1 MLRCRSGASMAAD
14 TKLPVK
20 HEEVSREPLLSPVRA
35 LVIFTVAVVALLGTG
50 GLLLS
55 QLMERRAVG
64 GAESA
69 AMSATATAGRL
80 APRAAQPTAAPAREV
95 QLAQAA
101 ANTPPSVVPASSM
114 ATPSG
119 QPGVSANPDST
130 GGTPL
135 RSDSAAGAAAA
146 TARSAQRQAGRSQGA
161 PGAVAQ
167 AQVGDDGQPGG
178 PASAPTVVAVPSS
191 GGGPRLPTSANL
203 AGALIPVGPAGVTE
217 PGALRFAQALAQ
229 GARTAAARPVGSD
242 AALDELAQRVLSEE
256 LSSAQQR
263 GFPQEDV
270 IRREGATVRLEV
282 VAVLP
287 HTNDVKLASLTKD
300 TQTLGV
306 AAGVAQR
313 AEPGYLPDLVVVAAV
328 SYR

>member
-1 MLRCRSGASMAAD
+1 MVGCRSGASMAAD

-20 HEEVSREPLLSPVRA
+20 HEEVSEEPLLSPVRA
-35 LVIFTVAVVALLGTG
+35 LVIFTVAIVALLGTG

-69 AMSATATAGRL
+69 AMPAAATDGRL
-80 APRAAQPTAAPAREV
+80 AARAAQPTTAPAREV
-95 QLAQAA
+95 QLAQSAT
-101 ANTPPSVVPASSM
+101 NTPPPVVAASSL

-119 QPGVSANPDST
+119 QPGLSANADAA
-130 GGTPL
+130 GGTSL
-135 RSDSAAGAAAA
+135 GSDSAAGVAAAGA
-146 TARSAQRQAGRSQGA
+146 WSAQGQARPSQGA
-161 PGAVAQ
+161 RGGVAQ

-178 PASAPTVVAVPSS
+178 PASPSTDAAVASS

-203 AGALIPVGPAGVTE
+203 GGALIPVGAAGVTE
-217 PGALRFAQALAQ
+217 PSALRFAQALAQ